1 MDFQQMMKQAQ
12 QVQERLQALQQELT
26 TIEVIGES
34 GGGMVRVAMTCDGM
48 VQGIA
53 IDPDLIK
60 PEDRETLEDLIV
72 AAVNNGAEAKD
83 KTIQDKTRALM
94 QEMGLPEGTQ
104 LPGS

>member
-12 QVQERLQALQQELT
+12 QVQERLQGLQQELT

-48 VQGIA
+48 AQGIA
-53 IDPDLIK
+53 IDPDIIK
-60 PEDRETLEDLIV
+60 PEERETLEDLIV
-72 AAVNNGAEAKD
+72 AAVNNAAEAKD